1 MKALI
6 INLKN
11 STDRMSF
18 MDQQLKA
25 LSINYNRLE
34 AVDASKLSNEIYSK
48 YSDNWERPLRRSEIA
63 CFMSHKRAWEL
74 VIKENQPFLI
84 LEDDVIL
91 NRQTKDILDLL
102 QNLESHKFI
111 NLETSYRAKFLSKN
125 CLFIDNKFALHE
137 LYHNKT
143 GAAAYIIWPSVAKF
157 LLSEFY
163 NKGAALADAAIY
175 NNFFKLKQYQIKPAL
190 AIQAHDC
197 KRFEIKEPFIHS
209 STISN
214 ESKPKSR
221 KSFFN
226 IWKRLNTQL
235 TIFLVYLTKFTKGV
249 RCKITFSDGYTL

>member
-102 QNLESHKFI
+102 QNLESHKI
-111 NLETSYRAKFLSKN
+111 TQHIE
-125 CLFIDNKFALHE
+125 
-137 LYHNKT
+137 
-143 GAAAYIIWPSVAKF
+143 
-157 LLSEFY
+157 
-163 NKGAALADAAIY
+163 
-175 NNFFKLKQYQIKPAL
+175 Q
-190 AIQAHDC
+190 
-197 KRFEIKEPFIHS
+197 
-209 STISN
+209 
-214 ESKPKSR
+214 SR
-221 KSFFN
+221 CVL
-226 IWKRLNTQL
+226 RGL
-235 TIFLVYLTKFTKGV
+235 
-249 RCKITFSDGYTL
+249 